1 MSGNRRAAMGTGQ
14 HAAMGALGLAL
25 FLVAWQVIGHFQLA
39 GLAWPP
45 LTSVLELLV
54 DPGRWPLFRRAL
66 SATISAMMEG
76 YLFGAALGVGA
87 AVASHLFPVMRRGTD
102 RLAAVVNSIPS
113 IALAPVFIVFLSRES
128 TAVAIA
134 AAHVAFILYV
144 AASSGLATATRGH
157 RDLLTVLGASRLSRL
172 RRLDVPAALPSF
184 TTGLKLAVPAALIGT
199 VIGEWFG
206 APRGL
211 GVLIVNA
218 MQNFQ
223 IALLWSVVVLIAM
236 TSLTLY
242 LLLTMLERACYARF
256 A

>member
-1 MSGNRRAAMGTGQ
+1 MSASARLDIGAFRRALYGVA
-14 HAAMGALGLAL
+14 GLAL
-25 FLVAWQVIGHFQLA
+25 FLVAWQIVGHYGLA

-45 LTSVLELLV
+45 LTAVFELLA
-54 DPGRWPLFRRAL
+54 DRNRWPLLGRAL
-66 SATISAMMEG
+66 DATITATALG
-76 YLFGAALGVGA
+76 YLFGALLGVGA
-87 AVASHLFPVMRRGTD
+87 AVASHLLPVMRRGTD

-113 IALAPVFIVFLSRES
+113 IALGPVFIVFLSRES
-128 TAVAIA
+128 TPVAIA

-144 AASSGLATATRGH
+144 AASSGLAAATRGH
-157 RDLLTVLGASRLSRL
+157 HDLLTVLGASSVKRLWH
-172 RRLDVPAALPSF
+172 LDLPAALPAF
-184 TTGLKLAVPAALIGT
+184 TTGLKLAIPAALIGT
-199 VIGEWFG
+199 IIGEWFG

-223 IALLWSVVVLIAM
+223 IPLLWSVVVLIAA

-242 LLLTMLERACYARF
+242 LLLTLLERACYARF

>member
-1 MSGNRRAAMGTGQ
+1 M
-14 HAAMGALGLAL
+14 
-25 FLVAWQVIGHFQLA
+25 
-39 GLAWPP
+39 
-45 LTSVLELLV
+45 
-54 DPGRWPLFRRAL
+54 
-66 SATISAMMEG
+66 
-76 YLFGAALGVGA
+76 
-87 AVASHLFPVMRRGTD
+87 
-102 RLAAVVNSIPS
+102 
-113 IALAPVFIVFLSRES
+113 
-128 TAVAIA
+128 
-134 AAHVAFILYV
+134 
-144 AASSGLATATRGH
+144 
-157 RDLLTVLGASRLSRL
+157 
-172 RRLDVPAALPSF
+172 
-184 TTGLKLAVPAALIGT
+184 PAALIGT